1 MDPMIE
7 SEHPSGL
14 RRRFARRRAIACIAI
29 GLACSWVAYAAVV
42 SMQQPTRTGGMV
54 ETPVLLYTDERDP
67 VSGIVFDVHYDPA
80 RFELVGITPG
90 GAATDA
96 GKEIVV
102 SAPRAGSGRVLITG
116 FNDTALYDGHVATIV
131 LRPLQAGMSPEGL
144 TLGRALA
151 TDPFGNAVNLDIEDL
166 LDPPPASPDK
176 IAAPRE
182 DEGGV
187 EEPRED
193 FGSEGSPEAG
203 GSVAEAAEATDGAP
217 ERSTASNAGAL
228 ALDDPAGPVAD
239 RGPGAP
245 VTRAA
250 GTWVDRVPPET
261 ERPSR
266 TGVSVVGQGF
276 APVAPGTGIPAPAAG
291 SSGSNGGG
299 TSASREGAYGHAP
312 EAAGSAA
319 SARPDARLAL
329 AAPIA
334 APRAPVASGDV
345 STLGNPVDTAA
356 YPRSAALIVTG
367 VAALLVVLLFAGRAG
382 LIAPGRARRG
392 RR

>member
-7 SEHPSGL
+7 SEHPSRL

-29 GLACSWVAYAAVV
+29 GLACSWAAYAAVV

-144 TLGRALA
+144 TLDRALA

-166 LDPPPASPDK
+166 LNPPPASPDK

-182 DEGGV
+182 EEGGV
-187 EEPRED
+187 EEPLED
-193 FGSEGSPEAG
+193 FGSEGSPEAAD
-203 GSVAEAAEATDGAP
+203 SVAEAAEATDGAP
-217 ERSTASNAGAL
+217 ERSTASGPGAL
-228 ALDDPAGPVAD
+228 ALDDPSGPAAD

-250 GTWVDRVPPET
+250 GTWVDRVPPES
-261 ERPSR
+261 ERPPRSD
-266 TGVSVVGQGF
+266 VSTVRQGF
-276 APVAPGTGIPAPAAG
+276 APSAPGTGIPAPAAG
-291 SSGSNGGG
+291 SEPAG
-299 TSASREGAYGHAP
+299 TSGEAGRPGAYGRAP

-319 SARPDARLAL
+319 SAPPDARLAL

-345 STLGNPVDTAA
+345 STLGNPADTAA

-367 VAALLVVLLFAGRAG
+367 VAALLFVLLFAGRAG